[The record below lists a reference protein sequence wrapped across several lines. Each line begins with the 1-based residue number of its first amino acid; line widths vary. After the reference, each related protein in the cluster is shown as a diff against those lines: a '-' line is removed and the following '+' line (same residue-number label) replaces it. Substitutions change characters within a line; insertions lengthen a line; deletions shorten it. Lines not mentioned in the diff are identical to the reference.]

1 MDENIY
7 ESFSS
12 QEVRIKFQ
20 AAFYYRRRLKEDIY
34 LAAVYGRDFSF
45 CGDPAKAQGISRLAT
60 RSKAL
65 WEHKSTFNRT

>member
-1 MDENIY
+1 MDEYIY

-20 AAFYYRRRLKEDIY
+20 AAFYYRRRLKKDIY

-45 CGDPAKAQGISRLAT
+45 CRDPAKAPGISRLIT
-60 RSKAL
+60 LSKAL
-65 WEHKSTFNRT
+65 WKHKRTFNKK